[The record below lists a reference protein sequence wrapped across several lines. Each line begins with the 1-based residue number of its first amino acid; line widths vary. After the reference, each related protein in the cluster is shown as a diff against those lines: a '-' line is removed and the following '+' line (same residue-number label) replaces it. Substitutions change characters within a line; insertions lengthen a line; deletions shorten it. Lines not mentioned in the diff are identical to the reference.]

1 MNMKRCNHA
10 CFVDEVTSSIYVV
23 GRVDDQWKSLRS
35 TEKWTFEE
43 NSWKSSANL
52 PKPISYSSAVSSNTD
67 EYIGYI
73 ASGYNPNRVLPDIY
87 GLKKRQMEWIK
98 LNETLKK
105 GRRGHSLLNIP
116 ANQISGC

>member
-1 MNMKRCNHA
+1 MLALQTKQHLLTMLQ
-10 CFVDEVTSSIYVV
+10 
-23 GRVDDQWKSLRS
+23 DDQWNILSS
-35 TEKWTFEE
+35 TEKWTLEE
-43 NSWKSSANL
+43 NSWQPSANL
-52 PKPISYSSAVSSNTD
+52 PEAISWSSAVSSNTD
-67 EYIGYI
+67 EYMGYI
-73 ASGYNPNRVLPDIY
+73 AGVYNPNRVLPDIY

>member
-43 NSWKSSANL
+43 NSWQDLLHIVEEVKDQRNYFCS
-52 PKPISYSSAVSSNTD
+52 
-67 EYIGYI
+67 
-73 ASGYNPNRVLPDIY
+73 
-87 GLKKRQMEWIK
+87 
-98 LNETLKK
+98 TLKPFYYDCK
-105 GRRGHSLLNIP
+105 G
-116 ANQISGC
+116 